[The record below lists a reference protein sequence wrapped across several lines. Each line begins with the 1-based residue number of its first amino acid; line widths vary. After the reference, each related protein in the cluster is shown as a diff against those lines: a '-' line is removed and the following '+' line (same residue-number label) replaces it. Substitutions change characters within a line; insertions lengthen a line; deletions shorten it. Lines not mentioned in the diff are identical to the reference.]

1 MNNTIHLIGN
11 AHLDP
16 VWLWDRREGLNE
28 GPQLSDPQNPA
39 YRDWVDL
46 SIGFWTRIRERMAR
60 DGREFMT
67 LTPEFG
73 PPLYAPLEATSSMPI
88 ADPWK
93 SNHWM
98 RDELRRR
105 WQI

>member
-1 MNNTIHLIGN
+1 
-11 AHLDP
+11 
-16 VWLWDRREGLNE
+16 
-28 GPQLSDPQNPA
+28 
-39 YRDWVDL
+39 
-46 SIGFWTRIRERMAR
+46 MAR

-67 LTPEFG
+67 VTPEFG
-73 PPLYAPLEATSSMPI
+73 PPLYAPLEATSSKPI

-98 RDELRRR
+98 RDELHRR

>member
-1 MNNTIHLIGN
+1 
-11 AHLDP
+11 
-16 VWLWDRREGLNE
+16 
-28 GPQLSDPQNPA
+28 
-39 YRDWVDL
+39 
-46 SIGFWTRIRERMAR
+46 MAR

-67 LTPEFG
+67 VTPEFG
-73 PPLYAPLEATSSMPI
+73 PSLYAPLEAASGKPI

>member
-1 MNNTIHLIGN
+1 
-11 AHLDP
+11 
-16 VWLWDRREGLNE
+16 
-28 GPQLSDPQNPA
+28 LSDPQNPA

-67 LTPEFG
+67 VTPEFG
-73 PPLYAPLEATSSMPI
+73 PSLYAPLEAASGKPI

-105 WQI
+105 WPI